1 MKKLSLLFLLVMLG
15 MGAFA
20 QETVYWRNEATASN
34 WWDNNKPWYRSCD
47 GWWLDRSDYSICS
60 NNSTIGATNVIF
72 DNNNKTSITVNGA
85 WFQINNLT
93 FASTA
98 SNARTLTADASGGL
112 SFTGSTSF
120 ITNNS
125 TATHVFKT
133 GIGVDG
139 TKLTI
144 DATSGS
150 LTFDNE
156 IYVNANA
163 LVFTGSKDVTVNG
176 EISGSGSVSKDANTK
191 LTFSASNSLTG
202 SITVNE
208 GTLELKNN
216 QSSALITVKSGA
228 TLLISENASL
238 NNLTIESGGTLNI
251 ASDKTLTINAG
262 KQVTINGTVNN
273 NSTGKIKLLSDV
285 NGTATLTGDYS
296 GPAEVQQYLSTVSGT
311 GKTDNWW
318 YISTPVTGATSGSI
332 LVSGK
337 NNKFGYYNETTA
349 QYPQITATN
358 ISLNAGT
365 GYLAQIN
372 TTDTYAFSG
381 TLNNGDV
388 GPITLTRTVA
398 AGGPRGFNLIGNP
411 YPSYIDWNAITGYGT
426 ASQRTDI
433 RPTIWYRTRTS
444 AGAMSF
450 DTFDGQD
457 GTSNGVRG
465 AVNKYIAPLQ
475 AFWVKVNVD
484 GTTPT
489 IQFTNLLR
497 SHQDQSVVYNR
508 LKAPAQSTR
517 QILHLKVTNGINS
530 DETIISTN
538 VEAKDGFDFLD
549 SEKMFV
555 NSVDV
560 AEIYSFVD
568 NQELVINKMQSIE
581 EGKTVTLGF
590 RPGQAGTFTIEATQ
604 LDNIDA
610 KVVLVDKVA
619 VKEQEL
625 TAETPYTFM
634 SDETPTNDRFLIKLV
649 SKVPTGVE
657 NTAATG
663 DLTVYINRNNRIQ
676 LICGIE
682 LNDLATVS
690 VYNIAGQKLSTQ
702 KLSKA
707 TAELNGTY
715 NPGVYMI
722 QLTNGSQAI
731 TKKLI
736 IR

>member
-1 MKKLSLLFLLVMLG
+1 M
-15 MGAFA
+15 
-20 QETVYWRNEATASN
+20 N
-34 WWDNNKPWYRSCD
+34 
-47 GWWLDRSDYSICS
+47 
-60 NNSTIGATNVIF
+60 
-72 DNNNKTSITVNGA
+72 VNGA
-85 WFQINNLT
+85 WFQINELT
-93 FASTA
+93 FSTNASSVRTLLTA
-98 SNARTLTADASGGL
+98 SGGGL
-112 SFTGSTSF
+112 SFKGSNSY
-120 ITNNS
+120 IKNNS
-125 TATHVFKT
+125 TATHIFST

-139 TKLTI
+139 SKLTV
-144 DATSGS
+144 DAAGGG
-150 LTFDNE
+150 LTFNNP
-156 IYVNANA
+156 IYINANS
-163 LVFTGSKDVTVNG
+163 LIFSGNSNVTVNG
-176 EISGSGSVSKDANTK
+176 VLSGTGTLTKNDASTLTFTVANTY
-191 LTFSASNSLTG
+191 TG
-202 SITVNE
+202 TTTVTS
-208 GTLELKNN
+208 GTLELK
-216 QSSALITVKSGA
+216 SSLASSTITVKTGA
-228 TLLISENASL
+228 TLKISENATI
-238 NNLTIESGGTLNI
+238 NNLIVESSGTLTI
-251 ASDKTLTINAG
+251 VAGKTLTINAG
-262 KQVTINGTVNN
+262 KQVTINGTVNY

-285 NGTATLTGDYS
+285 NGTATLTGSYS
-296 GPAEVQQYLSTVSGT
+296 GPAEVNQYLTTISGT

-318 YISTPVTGATSGSI
+318 YISSPVTGATSGSI

-337 NNKFGYYNETTA
+337 GNKFGYYNEPTA
-349 QYPQITATN
+349 KYPQITITTET
-358 ISLNAGT
+358 LNAGT

-372 TTDTYAFSG
+372 ATDTYAFSG
-381 TLNNGDV
+381 TMNNGNV

-411 YPSYIDWNAITGYGT
+411 YPSYIDWNAITSYGT

-444 AGAMSF
+444 AGAMTF
-450 DTFDGQD
+450 DTFDGEV

-465 AVNKYIAPLQ
+465 AVNQYIAPLQ

-489 IQFTNLLR
+489 IQFTNALR
-497 SHQDQSVVYNR
+497 SHQDQSLSSNR
-508 LKAPAQSTR
+508 LKAPALSTR
-517 QILHLKVTNGINS
+517 QILRLKVTNGINS

-538 VEAKDGFDFLD
+538 VEAQDGFDFLD